1 MRLFVRKSSTIPTQT
16 SEEVKTLNMPFLP
29 CRLESCVRVWDEAPA
44 ASSPP
49 AGPSPVCSGEVA
61 GQPRSV
67 TPAAWRLSERH
78 LCFLLLCCSIGGFG
92 ILQLFR
98 DQNQVWGL
106 LLKLYQIFASKN
118 PELAAVYQPSLRL
131 LSSSRVF
138 SVAERIMTDLHRTAV
153 NTERFPC
160 SVLRRK
166 REKKPQTKQKC
177 PVTST
182 SSTPAAFGRPTVSE
196 HN

>member
-1 MRLFVRKSSTIPTQT
+1 MSVFGMKHLRHLHLLLVLHLF
-16 SEEVKTLNMPFLP
+16 
-29 CRLESCVRVWDEAPA
+29 A
-44 ASSPP
+44 AARSQVNP
-49 AGPSPVCSGEVA
+49 GLLL
-61 GQPRSV
+61 QPRGDSQNATFV
-67 TPAAWRLSERH
+67 FCYCAVASG
-78 LCFLLLCCSIGGFG
+78 GGFG

-166 REKKPQTKQKC
+166 RGKKTKQNKNV
-177 PVTST
+177 PSLPHPPLLLR
-182 SSTPAAFGRPTVSE
+182 SGGRPFPSTIE
-196 HN
+196 KEGQTRG